1 MADSSVVLLAAEGGN
16 FLIPNGTFIFILL
29 LFLIVLGVIAKW
41 VVPPISAVLAEREA
55 MIKQTVEDS
64 RKAAEQFQA
73 AEADYDAEMAKARAE
88 ASRYRDDA
96 RAEGRKILE
105 DMRGRASEEAAAVVA
120 QAEEQLKQQADA
132 IAADLRAS
140 VDSLSRT
147 LASRVLGVDVTTRTT
162 PVSTGQER

>member
-1 MADSSVVLLAAEGGN
+1 
-16 FLIPNGTFIFILL
+16 
-29 LFLIVLGVIAKW
+29 
-41 VVPPISAVLAEREA
+41 
-55 MIKQTVEDS
+55 
-64 RKAAEQFQA
+64 
-73 AEADYDAEMAKARAE
+73 
-88 ASRYRDDA
+88 
-96 RAEGRKILE
+96 
-105 DMRGRASEEAAAVVA
+105 VVA